1 MNGAA
6 LLKRPDMP
14 CDINPNAGVRTG
26 ALQIG
31 ILGSTIMSSNSAAM
45 RRLFFG
51 GAALSALT
59 IAIGSATAQTPTQAP
74 APEATEG
81 GDVVV
86 ITGSLIP
93 RTAETAPTPVIQV
106 EQEDILISGEQ
117 NIVDFLADIPALQN
131 SQVYEDTTGGFVGIG
146 GLAFLN
152 LRNLGSARTL
162 VLVDGRRHIAGDPAG
177 ARVDV
182 DTIPTDLVERVE
194 IVTGGASALYGADA
208 VSGVVNFIMKDDY
221 EGLNLDLAMGQLTEG
236 KDLFNKRVSLM
247 AGTNLLEDRLNLY
260 GFAEYQ
266 TSDVV
271 NDRDLELDYIQHEQR
286 VITVDADPAS
296 ALSDGVFD
304 AMAVSHLRTLNRPRG
319 GILMFANGTRPSPAG
334 DPDIPVGACTALNAA
349 STAFQANCFASNPGT
364 SYQFFADGTP
374 FLADFG
380 SSRNA
385 GAVNRVTTVGGS
397 GDSLVAVDTN
407 RLPEQE
413 AYRFQVGANF
423 DLTDSIRLYAEA
435 KYIDETN
442 IDVFQPHFANIGI
455 RSFAGAGATGTT
467 GSNPFGAQSAN
478 FDYTSALA
486 YTGITTFTI
495 GLDNAYLPTSLRNAI
510 IANQRESINSNGSI
524 DALTV
529 NDQRAQFRLFSYDLG
544 FRPSVAE
551 RTTER
556 YVIGA
561 KGGIDQ
567 FAFVDSINWDIG
579 YTYGKMEA
587 VGTEP
592 DTIDVERYAYS
603 ADAVVDTNGVV
614 GPAGQIVCR
623 VRILAAQGR
632 AIVNPNT
639 GATYA
644 ATDPRITGCVPSR
657 IFGTGGFSQASIDY
671 ITTELVTQEMNE
683 QHDVRGIVTG
693 NLWDFWGAGPIGV
706 ALGSE
711 YRKEI
716 TSADLTDFGD
726 RTLFGNS
733 GGDLPETSFDV
744 TEFFAEVNIPLVDGV
759 FLIDSLELSGAAR
772 TSNYSSV
779 GVTDTWS
786 VAGFWRV
793 NDEIAF
799 RGTKG
804 ISIRAPSMG
813 ELFSPPFDTFPN
825 LTDGCSQPVINA
837 TASATIRD
845 NRIRNCALLGIPTT
859 YVDPAPTF
867 SNQGLSGSNPLLKPE
882 ESDSW
887 TASAIFTPSIV
898 PGLAVVLD
906 WYDIEIT
913 NAISTLSAQ
922 ALLNLCTDSDVF
934 NAQACGVF
942 TRAPAGSS
950 NEFEVIN
957 FIEGPFNFAALRSKG
972 MDFDIKYGFET
983 SDVFGS
989 DMGRI
994 DLSVVGNYLV
1004 KRQDFTNPTTTY
1016 IPTEIDT
1023 TVNNPRVRLRTAA
1036 SWSQG
1041 PLTLTWRMDFQES
1054 QEIVNAATI
1063 GLNVDTRPSNLFT
1076 TGDFYQHDFAVRY
1089 DLRDNIVLRAGVNNV
1104 FDAEPQVQNAGLS
1117 PSADNFDLFGRRFF
1131 ASANID
1137 F

>member
-1 MNGAA
+1 MSI
-6 LLKRPDMP
+6 KS
-14 CDINPNAGVRTG
+14 AG
-26 ALQIG
+26 
-31 ILGSTIMSSNSAAM
+31 M
-45 RRLFFG
+45 RKLFFG
-51 GAALSALT
+51 GAALGAMT
-59 IAIGSATAQTPTQAP
+59 IAMGSAGAQTPGAAPQAAP
-74 APEATEG
+74 AVDAAQPTEQ
-81 GDVVV
+81 DVVV

-93 RTAETAPTPVIQV
+93 RTAETAPTPVIQIQ
-106 EQEDILISGEQ
+106 QEDILISGEQ

-162 VLVDGRRHIAGDPAG
+162 VLVDGRRHVAGDPAG

-221 EGLNLDLAMGQLTEG
+221 EGINLDLAMGQLAEG
-236 KDLFNKRVSLM
+236 TNAFNQRVSLI
-247 AGTNLLEDRLNLY
+247 AGTNLLDDRLNLY

-271 NDRDLELDYIQHEQR
+271 NDKDLQIDWVEHEQR
-286 VITVDADPAS
+286 IITVDADPAS

-304 AMAVSHLRTLNRPRG
+304 AQVVSHLRTLNRPRG
-319 GILMFANGTRPSPAG
+319 GILMFANGTRATPAS
-334 DPDIPVGACTALNAA
+334 DPDIPVGACTAANAT

-364 SYQFFADGTP
+364 SYQFSADGTP

-385 GAVNRVTTVGGS
+385 GALNRVTTVGGS
-397 GDSLVAVDTN
+397 GDSLVAVETN

-413 AYRFQVGANF
+413 AYRFQAGANF

-455 RSFAGAGATGTT
+455 RSFAGAGTTGTT
-467 GSNPFGAQSAN
+467 GSNPFGAPSATFN
-478 FDYTSALA
+478 YTNALA
-486 YTGITTFTI
+486 YTGITTFNI
-495 GLDNAYLPTSLRNAI
+495 GLDNAYLPAALRNAI
-510 IANQRESINSNGSI
+510 IANTRENI
-524 DALTV
+524 DATGAPAGTV
-529 NDQRAQFRLFSYDLG
+529 NDQRGLFRLFTYDLG

-551 RTTER
+551 RTTQR
-556 YVIGA
+556 FVVGA
-561 KGGIDQ
+561 KGNFDQ
-567 FAFVDSINWDIG
+567 LAFVNNIKWDLG

-587 VGTEP
+587 TGTEP

-603 ADAVVDTNGVV
+603 ADAVVDTGGVV
-614 GPAGQIVCR
+614 GAAGNIVCR

-644 ATDPRITGCVPSR
+644 ANDPRITGCVPSR
-657 IFGTGGFSQASIDY
+657 IFGTGGFSQAAQDY
-671 ITTELVTQEMNE
+671 ITTELVTEEMNE
-683 QHDVRGIVTG
+683 QHDVRGIASG
-693 NLWDFWGAGPIGV
+693 NLWDFWGAGPIGIAV
-706 ALGSE
+706 GGE
-711 YRKEI
+711 YRKET

-744 TEFFAEVNIPLVDGV
+744 TEFFAEVAVPLVKDV

-772 TSNYSSV
+772 TSNYSSI

-786 VAGFWRV
+786 VAGFWRI
-793 NDEIAF
+793 NDDIAF

-804 ISIRAPSMG
+804 TSVRAPTMG

-825 LTDGCSQPVINA
+825 LNDGCSAPIIAA
-837 TASATIRD
+837 TASATIRQ
-845 NRIRNCALLGIPTT
+845 NRIRNCAQLGIPTT
-859 YVDPAPTF
+859 YVDPNPTF

-887 TASAIFTPSIV
+887 TASAIFTPQIV
-898 PGLAVVLD
+898 PGLSVVLD

-913 NAISTLSAQ
+913 NAIATLSAQ
-922 ALLNLCTDSDVF
+922 TLLNLCTDSDAF

-942 TRAPAGSS
+942 TRAPATDP
-950 NEFEVIN
+950 NAFEVIN
-957 FIEGPFNFAALRSKG
+957 FIEGPFNFAALRAKG

-983 SDVFGS
+983 SDLLGS

-994 DLSVVGNYLV
+994 DLSVTGNYLV

-1016 IPTEIDT
+1016 LPTEIDT
-1023 TVNNPRVRLRTAA
+1023 TLNNPRVRLRTAA
-1036 SWSQG
+1036 AWSQG
-1041 PLTLTWRMDFQES
+1041 PLTLTWRMDFQEA
-1054 QEIVNAATI
+1054 QELVNRATI

-1076 TGDFYQHDFAVRY
+1076 TEDFYQHDFAVRY
-1089 DLRDNIVLRAGVNNV
+1089 DVTDNIVIRGGVNNV
-1104 FDAEPQVQNAGLS
+1104 FDAEPNVQTGF
-1117 PSADNFDLFGRRFF
+1117 ADNFDLWGRRFF
-1131 ASANID
+1131 ASVNVD

>member
-1 MNGAA
+1 MSI
-6 LLKRPDMP
+6 KS
-14 CDINPNAGVRTG
+14 AG
-26 ALQIG
+26 
-31 ILGSTIMSSNSAAM
+31 M
-45 RRLFFG
+45 RKLFFG
-51 GAALSALT
+51 GAALGALT
-59 IAIGSATAQTPTQAP
+59 IAIGSANAQTPGAPPQAAP
-74 APEATEG
+74 AVDAAQPAG
-81 GDVVV
+81 SDVIV

-93 RTAETAPTPVIQV
+93 RSPETAPTPVIQIQ
-106 EQEDILISGEQ
+106 QEDILISGEQ
-117 NIVDFLADIPALQN
+117 NVVDFLADIPALQN

-194 IVTGGASALYGADA
+194 IITGGASALYGADA

-221 EGLNLDLAMGQLTEG
+221 EGLNLDLAVGQLTEG
-236 KDLFNKRVSLM
+236 QDLFNKRVSLIG
-247 AGTNLLEDRLNLY
+247 GTNLMDDRLNIY

-271 NDRDLELDYIQHEQR
+271 NDKDLELDYIQHERR

-304 AMAVSHLRTLNRPRG
+304 AQAVSNLRTLNRPLG
-319 GILMFANGTRPSPAG
+319 GILVFANGTRPTPAS
-334 DPDIPVGACTALNAA
+334 DPDIPIGACTGTNAA
-349 STAFQANCFASNPGT
+349 STSFGANCFATNPGT
-364 SYQFFADGTP
+364 AYQFSADGTP

-380 SSRNA
+380 VGRNA
-385 GAVNRVTTVGGS
+385 GVLNRVTTVGGS

-413 AYRFQVGANF
+413 AARFQVGANF
-423 DLTDSIRLYAEA
+423 DMTDNLRLYAEA

-455 RSFAGAGATGTT
+455 RSFMGSGLDDSGQFVVGTT
-467 GSNPFGAQSAN
+467 GSNPFGTVDPAFN
-478 FDYTSALA
+478 YRRALA

-495 GLDNAYLPTSLRNAI
+495 GLDNAYLPASLRNAI
-510 IANQRESINSNGSI
+510 IANQRENISSAGAASGPQ
-524 DALTV
+524 

-551 RTTER
+551 RTTQR

-561 KGGIDQ
+561 KGDFDQ
-567 FAFVDSINWDIG
+567 IAFVNNINWDVG
-579 YTYGKMEA
+579 YTYGKMDA
-587 VGTEP
+587 TGTEP

-603 ADAVVDTNGVV
+603 ADAVVDTAGVA
-614 GPAGQIVCR
+614 GPAGAIVCR
-623 VRILAAQGR
+623 VKILAAQGR
-632 AIVNPNT
+632 AIVNPNS

-644 ATDPRITGCVPSR
+644 ANDPRITSCVPSR
-657 IFGTGGFSQASIDY
+657 IFGTGGFSQAAQDY
-671 ITTELVTQEMNE
+671 ITTEIITKEMNE
-683 QHDVRGIVTG
+683 QHDVRGVVSG
-693 NLWDFWGAGPIGV
+693 NLWDLWGAGPIAV

-711 YRKEI
+711 YRKET

-744 TEFFAEVNIPLVDGV
+744 TEFFSEVNIPLVKDV
-759 FLIDSLELSGAAR
+759 FLIDSLELSGALR

-786 VAGFWRV
+786 AAAFWRV

-804 ISIRAPSMG
+804 TSVRAPSMG
-813 ELFSPPFDTFPN
+813 ELFSPPFDTFPS
-825 LTDGCSQPVINA
+825 LTDGCSAPVIA
-837 TASATIRD
+837 ASASTKIRE
-845 NRIRNCALLGIPTT
+845 NRIRNCAQLGIPVT
-859 YVDPAPTF
+859 YNDPNPTF

-887 TASAIFTPSIV
+887 TASTIITPSIA
-898 PGLAVVLD
+898 PGLSIVLD

-913 NAISTLSAQ
+913 NAIATLSAQ
-922 ALLNLCTDSDVF
+922 TLLNLCTDSDVF

-942 TRAPAGSS
+942 TRAPSTAS
-950 NEFEVIN
+950 NAFEVID
-957 FIEGPFNFAALRSKG
+957 FIEGPFNFAALRAKG
-972 MDFDIKYGFET
+972 LDFDIRYGFET
-983 SDVFGS
+983 ADVLGS

-994 DLSVVGNYLV
+994 DLSVAGNYLV
-1004 KRQDFTNPTTTY
+1004 KRQDFTNTTTPWL
-1016 IPTEIDT
+1016 PTELDT
-1023 TVNNPRVRLRTAA
+1023 TVNNPRVRLRTTAA
-1036 SWSQG
+1036 WTQG
-1041 PLTLTWRMDFQES
+1041 PLTLTWRLDFQES
-1054 QEIVNAATI
+1054 QEIVNPATI
-1063 GLNVDTRPSNLFT
+1063 GANVDTRPQNLFL
-1076 TGDFYQHDFAVRY
+1076 TGDFYQNDLAVRY
-1089 DLRDNIVLRAGVNNV
+1089 ELADNIVLRGGVNNV
-1104 FDAEPQVQNAGLS
+1104 FDAEPPVQNAGLS

-1131 ASANID
+1131 ASVNID

>member
-1 MNGAA
+1 
-6 LLKRPDMP
+6 
-14 CDINPNAGVRTG
+14 
-26 ALQIG
+26 
-31 ILGSTIMSSNSAAM
+31 MSSNGAAM
-45 RRLFFG
+45 RRFFFG
-51 GAALSALT
+51 GAALGALT
-59 IAIGSATAQTPTQAP
+59 IAMGSAGAQTPTTP
-74 APEATEG
+74 APQPAPSVDTTQPAAEG
-81 GDVVV
+81 EGDVVV

-93 RTAETAPTPVIQV
+93 RTAETAPTPVIQI

-221 EGLNLDLAMGQLTEG
+221 EGLNLDLAIGQLTEG
-236 KDLFNKRVSLM
+236 KDLFNKRVSLI

-286 VITVDADPAS
+286 MLTVDADPAS

-304 AMAVSHLRTLNRPRG
+304 VMPVSHLRTLNRPRG
-319 GILMFANGTRPSPAG
+319 GILMLANGTRPSPAS
-334 DPDIPVGACTALNAA
+334 DPDIPIGACTAANAI

-364 SYQFFADGTP
+364 SYQFAADGSP

-413 AYRFQVGANF
+413 AYRFQAGANF
-423 DLTDSIRLYAEA
+423 DLTDDIRLYAEA

-455 RSFAGAGATGTT
+455 RSFAGPGAVGTT
-467 GSNPFGAQSAN
+467 GSDPFGALSGPATFN
-478 FDYTSALA
+478 YTNALA

-510 IANQRESINSNGSI
+510 LNNTRENISSTGVVSGP
-524 DALTV
+524 TP
-529 NDQRAQFRLFSYDLG
+529 DQRAQFRLFSYDLG

-561 KGGIDQ
+561 KGGFDQ
-567 FAFVDSINWDIG
+567 LFFVDSVNWDIG

-603 ADAVVDTNGVV
+603 ADAVVDTGGVV

-623 VRILAAQGR
+623 VRILAAQGY
-632 AIVNPNT
+632 AITNPNT

-657 IFGTGGFSQASIDY
+657 IFGTGGFSQAAKDY
-671 ITTELVTQEMNE
+671 ITTELVTEEMNE
-683 QHDVRGIVTG
+683 QHDVRAIATG

-711 YRKEI
+711 YRKET

-744 TEFFAEVNIPLVDGV
+744 TEFFAEVNVPLVDGV

-786 VAGFWRV
+786 VSGFWRV

-804 ISIRAPSMG
+804 TSVRAPTMG
-813 ELFSPPFDTFPN
+813 ELYSPPFDTFPSLN
-825 LTDGCSQPVINA
+825 DGCSAPLIA
-837 TASATIRD
+837 ASPSATIRQ
-845 NRIRNCALLGIPTT
+845 NRINNCALLGIPTT
-859 YVDPAPTF
+859 YVDPNPTF
-867 SNQGLSGSNPLLKPE
+867 SNQGLSGSNPNLQPE

-887 TASAIFTPSIV
+887 TASTIITPSIA
-898 PGLAVVLD
+898 PGLSIVLD

-922 ALLNLCTDSDVF
+922 TLLNLCTDSDVF

-942 TRAPAGSS
+942 TRAPAGSP
-950 NEFEVIN
+950 NEYEVIN
-957 FIEGPFNFAALRSKG
+957 FIEGPFNFAGLRAKG
-972 MDFDIKYGFET
+972 LDFDVRYGFET
-983 SDVFGS
+983 ADLFGS

-994 DLSVVGNYLV
+994 DLGVVGNYLV
-1004 KRQDFTNPTTTY
+1004 KRQDFTNPSTPWL
-1016 IPTEIDT
+1016 PTELDT
-1023 TVNNPRVRLRTAA
+1023 TVNNPRVRLRTTAA
-1036 SWSQG
+1036 WSQG
-1041 PLTLTWRMDFQES
+1041 PLTLTWRMDFQEA
-1054 QEIVNAATI
+1054 QEIVNPATI
-1063 GLNVDTRPSNLFT
+1063 GGNTDTRPGNLFT
-1076 TGDFYQHDFAVRY
+1076 TDDFYQHDFAVRY
-1089 DLRDNIVLRAGVNNV
+1089 DVRENIVLRAGVNNL
-1104 FDAEPQVQNAGLS
+1104 FDAEPGVQNAALS

-1131 ASANID
+1131 ASVNID